1 MKIKIITFGCSN
13 NIAESEIMSGL
24 LVKAGH
30 SIVDKNEDLTIVNI
44 CSVKGPSLNRATKI
58 IKESKVPVVVTGCI
72 PKESVNHLTS
82 FREDISLL
90 NTHNIDK
97 IVFVVENMLNGQPLV
112 MVDNEKKEKVCLPKI
127 RKNKIINIVP
137 ISSGCL
143 GNCTYC
149 SVKLIKG
156 NLFSY
161 DAEHILAEVKESLAH
176 GCKEI
181 WLTSQDTGAYGLDIG
196 LTLPELLSNLLSL
209 EGDFMV
215 RLGMTN
221 PQYVLRYL
229 DDLINILK
237 DKKMFKFLHIPLQSG
252 SDKILSDMNRPY
264 SQKDYI
270 KIIKKLKKHHPD
282 LTISTD
288 IIVGFP
294 TETDKDFQD
303 TLECI
308 RSTRPDIL
316 NISRYWPRP
325 GTKAAAL
332 KQLDGKI
339 VKERSKVL
347 LELFNK
353 ISKENNS
360 RWLGWQGSVLI
371 DEVGK
376 DDSFIGRNYAY
387 KPIIVKG
394 RFKLGEKINVKITE
408 TTVHD
413 LRGHLMNV

>member
-1 MKIKIITFGCSN
+1 
-13 NIAESEIMSGL
+13 
-24 LVKAGH
+24 
-30 SIVDKNEDLTIVNI
+30 
-44 CSVKGPSLNRATKI
+44 
-58 IKESKVPVVVTGCI
+58 
-72 PKESVNHLTS
+72 
-82 FREDISLL
+82 
-90 NTHNIDK
+90 
-97 IVFVVENMLNGQPLV
+97 
-112 MVDNEKKEKVCLPKI
+112 
-127 RKNKIINIVP
+127 
-137 ISSGCL
+137 
-143 GNCTYC
+143 
-149 SVKLIKG
+149 
-156 NLFSY
+156 
-161 DAEHILAEVKESLAH
+161 
-176 GCKEI
+176 
-181 WLTSQDTGAYGLDIG
+181 
-196 LTLPELLSNLLSL
+196 
-209 EGDFMV
+209 MV